1 MKIFPAKKSLPLVVT
16 LSLLLG
22 MGLLF
27 WFGIIPFEHFVIEKA
42 DAIQQ
47 LTVLRQNRERQIDKL
62 PELQAQ
68 FENIRANEDTLG
80 VLLNEGHIIDF
91 IKTLETLAGNA
102 GVEVTIQSKDGT
114 VIQEKSVSKVLPKKT
129 EPASGERSKKD
140 DKATSIVDT
149 LPYDRYLRLNIVVRG
164 SYGNI
169 VNFLHKMETLPY
181 ALDVVGV
188 SMKDR
193 GDIVSTPSTPGSGR
207 NPFLIT
213 PGGTSI
219 SVSPDKP
226 ADQSA
231 TEGALVVPPVIGNL
245 EASFDT
251 AVYLEK

>member
-1 MKIFPAKKSLPLVVT
+1 MKILPVKKSLPLVVT
-16 LSLLLG
+16 FSLLLG

-27 WFGIIPFEHFVIEKA
+27 WFGILPFDSFVTEKA
-42 DAIQQ
+42 DEIQQ
-47 LTVLRQNRERQIDKL
+47 LSVLRQNRERQIGKL

-68 FENIRANEDTLG
+68 FENIRANEDTLK
-80 VLLNEGHIIDF
+80 VLLNEEHIIDF
-91 IKTLETLAGNA
+91 IKTLESLTRNT
-102 GVEVTIQSKDGT
+102 GVEITIQSKDGT
-114 VIQEKSVSKVLPKKT
+114 VIQEKSVIKSLPMMKKS
-129 EPASGERSKKD
+129 ASSSPVG
-140 DKATSIVDT
+140 KAANTTSIVDT

-193 GDIVSTPSTPGSGR
+193 GDAVSTPSTAGSGR

-213 PGGTSI
+213 PSDNPTPL
-219 SVSPDKP
+219 SPDKP
-226 ADQSA
+226 ADQPI
-231 TEGALVVPPVIGNL
+231 TEGAPVAPPIIGNL